1 MFASICL
8 ERFTS
13 RKVGHA
19 AVETNPLADSGFL
32 HFPGQTENFRL
43 DIPSFSDFP
52 LEQPKNLCSIFFL
65 TVFS

>member
-19 AVETNPLADSGFL
+19 AVGTNPLADSGFL
-32 HFPGQTENFRL
+32 DFPGQTGRY
-43 DIPSFSDFP
+43 SVG
-52 LEQPKNLCSIFFL
+52 KW
-65 TVFS
+65 